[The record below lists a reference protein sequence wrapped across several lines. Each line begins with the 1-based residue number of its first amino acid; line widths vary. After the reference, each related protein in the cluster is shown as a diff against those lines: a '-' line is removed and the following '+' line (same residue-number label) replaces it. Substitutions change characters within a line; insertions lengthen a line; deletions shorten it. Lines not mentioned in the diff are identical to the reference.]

1 MSKATKQPR
10 DGGRPISTAVG
21 LRAGLFSVSY
31 VTIGVL
37 ALTEARAQT
46 APQQGQAASPLPA
59 IQITEP
65 EAKHR
70 ASSAPAQRAASAGQ
84 RRRAQAARPPA
95 PQVAPKAF
103 GVSQEAR
110 TGTVG
115 VYANSTSSATKTN
128 TPLVNIPQSISVVTK
143 DFIRDQ
149 SFQSLT
155 DVTRYVPGVA
165 IHQGEGNRDELVIRG
180 VDSSANFY
188 VNGFRDDVQYFRDL
202 YNTQSLE
209 ILKGPSAL
217 IYGRGAGGG
226 LVNRTL
232 KDADGTRVY
241 EATMQTGSYGDR
253 RVSLDAGQ
261 AVNENVAVRLNAFY
275 EGSDTFRDFGH
286 LERYGINP
294 TVTLKPTDD
303 TKIKLS
309 YEFYHDFRLGDRG
322 NPSQGLPGG
331 ATRFNPT
338 TPFAPNGDLTTF
350 FGSPLYN
357 SAKVEVQT
365 AMAVIDHDF
374 GNGLTVRNGSIYSDF
389 NRGYRNVYPGGTGAP
404 PAAGGGAVTP
414 DQTLVSLNAYQND
427 TPRENVFNQT
437 DFTYK
442 TATGPVL
449 HTLAFGTE
457 FGRQTGVGRRD
468 SGQFPLNGGA
478 SWVTVNPFNPTY
490 FGPVTFNHIASDA
503 NTKYRLNI
511 ESGYVQDQVEVFRWL
526 QLLVG
531 ARYDNFDLTALDL
544 NTNTRRDRVDD
555 FISPR
560 AAVIVKPI
568 DSLSL
573 YTAWS
578 VSYLPA
584 SGDQFSAL
592 NPSTLILEP
601 QRFEST
607 EVGAKWNI
615 NPKLLFTAAAYQL
628 LRANVPVNIG
638 GGVSIPGGSHVIR
651 GFETALTGYITPEWQ
666 SVLGYA
672 YTDARIAKDLTTAGI
687 TPPIVAGNRVQLVP
701 YNQLSLW
708 NKYQINPTWAAALG
722 VIYFSDSFASSD
734 DSVRLPGFVRVDAAI
749 YAKID
754 EMWRVQLNVE
764 NIFNKGYWATAD
776 GNNNISPGQP
786 RTFRVTAIARF

>member
-1 MSKATKQPR
+1 MKKGSRGHRDLAARAALLSASFAALGLMS
-10 DGGRPISTAVG
+10 AVAPVHAQS
-21 LRAGLFSVSY
+21 AG
-31 VTIGVL
+31 T
-37 ALTEARAQT
+37 AQT
-46 APQQGQAASPLPA
+46 AAAQLPPVE
-59 IQITEP
+59 I
-65 EAKHR
+65 
-70 ASSAPAQRAASAGQ
+70 APPPAA
-84 RRRAQAARPPA
+84 RRRGTVLTTRRSNRVTQRQPT
-95 PQVAPKAF
+95 QVARQPAGPQPGAF
-103 GVSQEAR
+103 GPSQDGR
-110 TGTVG
+110 TGPVG
-115 VYANSTSSATKTN
+115 VYANSTSVATKTN
-128 TPLVNIPQSISVVTK
+128 TPLVNIPQSVTVVTK
-143 DFIRDQ
+143 EFIRDQ
-149 SFQSLT
+149 SFQTLT
-155 DVTRYVPGVA
+155 EVTRYVPGVA

-202 YNTQSLE
+202 YNAQSVE
-209 ILKGPSAL
+209 VLKGPSAL
-217 IYGRGAGGG
+217 AFGRAAGGG

-232 KDADGTRVY
+232 KEADGTRIY
-241 EATMQTGSYGDR
+241 EATGQVGSWNDK
-253 RVSLDAGQ
+253 RVTLDAGQ
-261 AVNENVAVRLNAFY
+261 AVNENVAVRFNAMY
-275 EGSDTFRDFGH
+275 ENSDTFRDFGH

-294 TVTLKPTDD
+294 TVTLRPSDD

-309 YEFYHDFRLGDRG
+309 YEFYHDFRLADRG

-338 TPFAPNGDLTTF
+338 APFAPNGDLTTF
-350 FGSPLYN
+350 FGSPIYN

-365 AMAVIDHDF
+365 GMAVIEHDF
-374 GNGLTVRNGSIYSDF
+374 GNGLTVRNGSIYADY

-404 PAAGGGAVTP
+404 AAAGGGAVTP
-414 DQTLVSLNAYQND
+414 DQTTLSLNAYQNY
-427 TPRENVFNQT
+427 TPRENAFNQT

-449 HTLAFGTE
+449 HTLVFGTE
-457 FGRQTGVGRRD
+457 FGRQTGLSLRD
-468 SGQFPLNGGA
+468 SGQFPANGGLPFD
-478 SWVTVNPFNPTY
+478 TVNPFNPTY

-503 NTKYRLNI
+503 SSKYQLNI
-511 ESGYVQDQVEVFRWL
+511 QSGYVQDQIEATRWL
-526 QLLVG
+526 QFLVG
-531 ARYDNFDLTALDL
+531 ARYDNFDLTALDQ
-544 NTNTRRDRVDD
+544 NTNIRRSRVDD

-560 AAVIVKPI
+560 AAVIVKPM
-568 DSLSL
+568 DSMSL

-584 SGDQFSAL
+584 SGDQFNAL
-592 NPSTLILEP
+592 NPSTIILEP

-615 NPKLLFTAAAYQL
+615 NPKLLFTAATYQI

-638 GGVSIPGGSHVIR
+638 GGLSIPGGSHIIR
-651 GFETALTGYITPEWQ
+651 GFETALTGYITPDWQ
-666 SVLGYA
+666 AVLGYA
-672 YTDARIAKDLTTAGI
+672 YTDARIAQDLTAPGI

-708 NKYQINPTWAAALG
+708 NKYQFNPTWAAALG
-722 VIYFSDSFASSD
+722 MIYFSDSFASSD
-734 DSVRLPGFVRVDAAI
+734 DSVRLPGFVRVDAAV

-786 RTFRVTAIARF
+786 RTIRLTAIAKF